1 MDAGMAGGVMGA
13 AQSRSGYSPLRMHAP
28 GMPPCCKMR
37 AGQNLGPATLNSLT
51 ASQPSIN
58 FAPISGPSFAANT
71 FAKKTPFITGS
82 PPGALNSVPV
92 YKLTSAF
99 LC

>member
-1 MDAGMAGGVMGA
+1 MGA
-13 AQSRSGYSPLRMHAP
+13 TESSCSGYSPLQVHAP
-28 GMPPCCKMR
+28 GMPPCCKMQ
-37 AGQNLGPATLNSLT
+37 AAQNLGPATLNSLT

-58 FAPISGPSFAANT
+58 FAPVSGPGFAVNT

-82 PPGALNSVPV
+82 PPGVPNSVPV
-92 YKLTSAF
+92 YKMTSAY